1 MESREPQLYCVGT
14 NHKSAGLDYRE
25 SLYLS
30 EQSITQA
37 IPAVIEKYKLSEI
50 LVLST
55 CNRIEIY
62 CVSFTSETE
71 EKLKS
76 LFIDLQNLAQNRV
89 EDHESVT
96 SILYTLSHKDCI
108 EHAFSVTSGLDSL
121 VLGETQITGQFK
133 KATLHAQENGTLGPV
148 LKRLTQEAFATSKKV
163 RTQTDI
169 GKKPVSISHAAIDL
183 ANRLYGQISEH
194 KVLIIGAGEM
204 SSVAAKY
211 AVKYSPKSLT
221 IINRTL
227 SRAEDVVDELEAGA
241 GMVEVWENLELALL
255 DADIVISSTSSKD
268 FIITKKMMKNVRAKR
283 TSGLFLIDI
292 ALPRD
297 IDPECNEIDDIYLF
311 DIDDLKQVV
320 GANFEERKKAAS
332 EGLMLVHRSAEN
344 FVNWLSSLRLKPAI
358 KDFKGYLEDLLTQ
371 ELTKT
376 IQKSPNDSFTKKQK
390 ESLELMMQSISKKV
404 LGDVAKGLNNA
415 PDHRSS
421 LEIANTLSNI
431 FRKSD
436 KENS

>member
-1 MESREPQLYCVGT
+1 MESREPQLFCVGT

-25 SLYLS
+25 SLFLS
-30 EQSITQA
+30 DESISMA
-37 IPAVIEKYKLSEI
+37 IPKVIEKYKLSEV

-62 CVSFTSETE
+62 CVSFDPNT
-71 EKLKS
+71 KDQLKD
-76 LFIDLQNLAQNRV
+76 LFIDLQLFAKA
-89 EDHESVT
+89 ESERDDSIS
-96 SILYTLSHKDCI
+96 SILYELSHKDCA

-133 KATLHAQENGTLGPV
+133 KATRHAEENGTLGPV
-148 LKRLTQEAFATSKKV
+148 LKRLTQEAFSASKKV

-183 ANRLYGQISEH
+183 ANRLYGQISDH
-194 KVLIIGAGEM
+194 NVLIIGAGEM

-211 AVKYSPKSLT
+211 AAKYSPKSLT
-221 IINRTL
+221 VINRTL
-227 SRAEDVVDELEAGA
+227 SNAEDVIDDLDDGS

-255 DADIVISSTSSKD
+255 NANIVISSTSAPG
-268 FIITKKMMKNVRAKR
+268 FIISKEIIERVRSKR

-297 IDPECNEIDDIYLF
+297 IDPECNQVDDIYLF

-332 EGLMLVHRSAEN
+332 EGLMLVHKSAEN
-344 FVNWLSSLRLKPAI
+344 YIDWLSSLRVKPAI
-358 KDFKGYLEDLLTQ
+358 KDFKSYIDDLLSQ
-371 ELTKT
+371 ELKKT
-376 IQKSPNDSFTKKQK
+376 LQKSTDGSFSEKQQ
-390 ESLELMMQSISKKV
+390 ESLGLMIQSISKKV
-404 LGDVAKGLNNA
+404 LGDVARNLNK
-415 PDHRSS
+415 SS
-421 LEIANTLSNI
+421 NDRDSIELANTLSTI
-431 FRKSD
+431 FKKEHKD
-436 KENS
+436 K

>member
-71 EKLKS
+71 GKLKN
-76 LFIDLQNLAQNRV
+76 LFIDLQNFAQNSV

-148 LKRLTQEAFATSKKV
+148 LKRLTQEAFATSKK
-163 RTQTDI
+163 
-169 GKKPVSISHAAIDL
+169 
-183 ANRLYGQISEH
+183 
-194 KVLIIGAGEM
+194 
-204 SSVAAKY
+204 
-211 AVKYSPKSLT
+211 
-221 IINRTL
+221 
-227 SRAEDVVDELEAGA
+227 
-241 GMVEVWENLELALL
+241 
-255 DADIVISSTSSKD
+255 
-268 FIITKKMMKNVRAKR
+268 
-283 TSGLFLIDI
+283 
-292 ALPRD
+292 
-297 IDPECNEIDDIYLF
+297 
-311 DIDDLKQVV
+311 
-320 GANFEERKKAAS
+320 
-332 EGLMLVHRSAEN
+332 
-344 FVNWLSSLRLKPAI
+344 
-358 KDFKGYLEDLLTQ
+358 
-371 ELTKT
+371 
-376 IQKSPNDSFTKKQK
+376 
-390 ESLELMMQSISKKV
+390 
-404 LGDVAKGLNNA
+404 
-415 PDHRSS
+415 
-421 LEIANTLSNI
+421 
-431 FRKSD
+431 
-436 KENS
+436 